1 MNRRS
6 KTVVSIFFGLL
17 YSFAMIYSN
26 YGTQLFVF
34 HVFLYVLRFVAV
46 FSLFY
51 FFLIPAVYNHSYLSR
66 IFTQERGDYYKLS
79 DKVKIYLLFAVC
91 WLPALIIKY
100 PSSVDYDSWVAI
112 IQYQNKLING
122 MQPVFF
128 AVMLGKILDWFGQE
142 IGFFLFSV
150 LQYLIMIFTFG
161 RIISYI
167 KSLGVTRKVRGFLL
181 FIFIISPFTLGYI
194 GVTLKDIIYSLAL
207 VNMVVCLLRIIE
219 SKTVL
224 IRDIVEI
231 LIWGTVTILFRNNGI
246 HLMILLTVFY
256 MVEVIRKKVQVKP
269 LLAFVSAIVLGISI
283 VQAIT
288 VAYEVKKPDYAAREM
303 LSIPF
308 QQTARYVR
316 DYGYDVTDGEKEI
329 IGKVLA
335 YDELAEKYDPKR
347 SDDVKEGYSGDSESL
362 KPYFKVWFSQF
373 LRHPACYIHAF
384 WEQNHYMFDIVSS
397 TENYRFF
404 DDSLR
409 LADIVFSSIC
419 FTNMKLPITWINSNL
434 ALSCYIVLFS
444 WVIAHYV
451 KRKRSLI
458 YYLTLFITMIIALA
472 GPVIQGHPR
481 YLFPVIYSAP
491 LILIRELRNIKDDA
505 DHPCK
510 A

>member
-34 HVFLYVLRFVAV
+34 HVFLYVLRFAAV

-66 IFTQERGDYYKLS
+66 IFTQESGDYYKLS

-100 PSSVDYDSWVAI
+100 PSSVDMDSWVAV
-112 IQYQNKLING
+112 IQYRNNVLDGI
-122 MQPVFF
+122 QPVFH
-128 AVMLGKILDWFGQE
+128 AVLLGKLFDWFGQD
-142 IGFFLFSV
+142 IGSFLLSV

-161 RIISYI
+161 RITLYI
-167 KSLGVTRKVRGFLL
+167 ESLGVKRKVINFLL
-181 FIFIISPFTLGYI
+181 FIFITSPFTVGYL

-207 VNMVVCLLRIIE
+207 VNMVVCLMEISE

-224 IRDIVEI
+224 TRDIIEI
-231 LIWGTVTILFRNNGI
+231 LIWGTMIILFRNNGI
-246 HLMILLTVFY
+246 HLMILLTIFY
-256 MVEVIRKKVQVKP
+256 IVDVIHKKLQIKP
-269 LLAFVSAIVLGISI
+269 LFFLISSIAAGSLIIQAVCIAF
-283 VQAIT
+283 
-288 VAYEVKKPDYAAREM
+288 EVEKPDYAAREM
-303 LSIPF
+303 MSVPF

-316 DYGYDVTDGEKEI
+316 DYGYDVTDEEKEI

-335 YDELAEKYDPKR
+335 YDELAERYDPR
-347 SDDVKEGYSGDSESL
+347 ISDRVKETYTGNSEYL
-362 KPYFKVWFSQF
+362 KPYFKVWYSQF
-373 LRHPACYIHAF
+373 LRHPSCYLHAF
-384 WEQNHYMFDIVSS
+384 WEQNHHMFDIVSS
-397 TENYRFF
+397 TENYQFF

-409 LADIVFSSIC
+409 LADKVFLSIC
-419 FTNMKLPITWINSNL
+419 FTIMKFPIPWVNSNL

-444 WVIAHYV
+444 WIIAHYV
-451 KRKRSLI
+451 HHKRSLI
-458 YYLTLFITMIIALA
+458 YYLPLFITMIIALA

-491 LILIRELRNIKDDA
+491 LLLIRELRNIKDDA